1 MARDEALLLASEPRP
16 TLRFYTWEPDALSLG
31 WFQRWARV
39 PERSAA
45 SAVVRRL
52 TGGGAIHHAN
62 ELTFAIG
69 APLDHELYLGPVAD
83 SYARVHRIL
92 ARALAGLGVEARLR
106 GALELRSER
115 RGSAMC
121 FHESTAFD
129 LVWDGAKGVGSAQRR
144 SGGRVLHHGSIKLGT
159 TPLEG
164 PVATLW
170 SHAPSLSPAELAERI
185 VAAFEELLGA
195 RFAREEEDAE
205 EAARAQ
211 ARASF
216 FASREHVER
225 R

>member
-1 MARDEALLLASEPRP
+1 MARDEALLLSSELRP

-31 WFQRWARV
+31 WFQRWAEV
-39 PERSAA
+39 PERGAA

-69 APLDHELYLGPVAD
+69 APLDHALYRGPVGD
-83 SYARVHRIL
+83 SYARVHRLL
-92 ARALAGLGVEARLR
+92 AHALAGLGVEARLR
-106 GALELRSER
+106 GELALRSER
-115 RGSAMC
+115 PGSAMC
-121 FHESTAFD
+121 FHESSAFD
-129 LVWDGAKGVGSAQRR
+129 LVWDEAKGVGSAQRR

-170 SHAPSLSPAELAERI
+170 SHAPGLSPAELAERI
-185 VAAFEELLGA
+185 VAACEALLGA
-195 RFAREEEDAE
+195 RFAREKESAE
-205 EAARAQ
+205 EAARAL
-211 ARASF
+211 ARAGF
-216 FASREHVER
+216 FTSREHVHR